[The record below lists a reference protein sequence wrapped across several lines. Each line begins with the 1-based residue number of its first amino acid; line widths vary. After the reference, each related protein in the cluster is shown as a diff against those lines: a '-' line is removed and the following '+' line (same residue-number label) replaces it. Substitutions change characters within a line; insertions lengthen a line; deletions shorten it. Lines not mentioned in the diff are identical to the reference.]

1 MTLSFIPNFIC
12 IVRIILIIPIVFLL
26 WNQDYH
32 LSLFLIAIAG
42 LSDFLD
48 GFLAKRNNWRSELGA
63 MLDPTAD
70 KLLLV
75 SLFITLYKMNL
86 IPYWLTVSVIMRDAM
101 IIFGLSLYRYFIG
114 KPKLLPSQISKVNT
128 FIQIIFVLLVIGGQ
142 ILEIL
147 YIPTVI
153 FGSIVFVTSIL
164 SGLDYWIRWSLEA
177 KKRINFNGV

>member
-12 IVRIILIIPIVFLL
+12 IVRIMLIIPIVFLL
-26 WNQDYH
+26 WNQDYL
-32 LSLFLIAIAG
+32 LSLLLIAIAG

-114 KPKLLPSQISKVNT
+114 KPKLVPSQISKVNT
-128 FIQIIFVLLVIGGQ
+128 FIQIIFVLLVIAGE
-142 ILEIL
+142 IFEIL
-147 YIPTVI
+147 FIPTVI
-153 FGSIVFVTSIL
+153 FGSTVFVTSIL
-164 SGLDYWIRWSLEA
+164 SGLDYWIRWSFEA
-177 KKRINFNGV
+177 KKRINLNGV

>member
-12 IVRIILIIPIVFLL
+12 VVRIVLIIPIVFLL
-26 WNQDYH
+26 WNQDYL

-75 SLFITLYKMNL
+75 SVFITLYKMNL

-128 FIQIIFVLLVIGGQ
+128 FMQIIFVLLVIGGQ
-142 ILEIL
+142 IFEIL

-164 SGLDYWIRWSLEA
+164 SGLDYWIRWSFEA
-177 KKRINFNGV
+177 KKRINLNGV

>member
-12 IVRIILIIPIVFLL
+12 IVRIMLIIPIVFLL
-26 WNQDYH
+26 WNQDYL

-75 SLFITLYKMNL
+75 SVFITLYKMNL

-128 FIQIIFVLLVIGGQ
+128 FMQIIFVLLVIGGQ
-142 ILEIL
+142 IFEIL

-164 SGLDYWIRWSLEA
+164 SGLDYWIRWSFEA
-177 KKRINFNGV
+177 KKRINLNGV

>member
-1 MTLSFIPNFIC
+1 MKKEIPNLLTLANLLAGCLGIYFVMQGNLIGASYCIFIS
-12 IVRIILIIPIVFLL
+12 LIC
-26 WNQDYH
+26 
-32 LSLFLIAIAG
+32 
-42 LSDFLD
+42 DFLD

-114 KPKLLPSQISKVNT
+114 NQN
-128 FIQIIFVLLVIGGQ
+128 
-142 ILEIL
+142 
-147 YIPTVI
+147 
-153 FGSIVFVTSIL
+153 
-164 SGLDYWIRWSLEA
+164 
-177 KKRINFNGV
+177 

>member
-1 MTLSFIPNFIC
+1 M
-12 IVRIILIIPIVFLL
+12 LIIPIVFLL
-26 WNQDYH
+26 WNQDYL

-75 SLFITLYKMNL
+75 SVFITLYKMNL

-128 FIQIIFVLLVIGGQ
+128 FMQIIFVLLVIGGQ
-142 ILEIL
+142 IFEIL

-164 SGLDYWIRWSLEA
+164 SGLDYWIRWSFEA
-177 KKRINFNGV
+177 KKRINLNGV